1 MSQAQGRFI
10 HSAALGK
17 QLSRPP
23 SPRVQGQKDATTQPP
38 VFPSRSGNRQR
49 GAWVLSRQHQAEKGP
64 LPAPD
69 RPPPPGEG
77 TGRGAPTVPRGP
89 GQRARAGPWARAGQ
103 PCSCLAAGAAS
114 GGRAVETGD
123 RLVLAAA
130 ASGAA
135 LPAGAPPAPASDT
148 PWGERGHS
156 VQGPGAAASPWFHFS
171 PGQRALTLAS

>member
-1 MSQAQGRFI
+1 MR
-10 HSAALGK
+10 
-17 QLSRPP
+17 
-23 SPRVQGQKDATTQPP
+23 DA
-38 VFPSRSGNRQR
+38 
-49 GAWVLSRQHQAEKGP
+49 
-64 LPAPD
+64 
-69 RPPPPGEG
+69 
-77 TGRGAPTVPRGP
+77 VPRGP
-89 GQRARAGPWARAGQ
+89 GQRARAGPWARAGR

-135 LPAGAPPAPASDT
+135 PPAGAPPAPASGT

-156 VQGPGAAASPWFHFS
+156 VQGPGGPASPRLFS